1 MHGTHK
7 KDISSILC
15 LYASILIKQPI
26 IAIIILMTKNRKGGC
41 FMSKLY
47 NTQKEIASNLKA
59 SLILNLSSHL
69 KKDGNLVIKT
79 MFLNN

>member
-1 MHGTHK
+1 M
-7 KDISSILC
+7 
-15 LYASILIKQPI
+15 Y
-26 IAIIILMTKNRKGGC
+26 
-41 FMSKLY
+41 KLY
-47 NTQKEIASNLKA
+47 NTQKDFTTNLKG